1 MWTRTGTV
9 LSVSSRATVT
19 ACDRLGLDTDALL
32 AAAGV
37 SREVLDDPDGR
48 LEAAKVSALWAK
60 AYELSGDPVLSL
72 HAAEACPIGA
82 YKVIDYMG
90 YNSATVGEAFRYPA
104 RYFWLINTAIR
115 LPIDES
121 GDPVTF
127 DVEDDHGPSGVSRFY
142 AEYCL
147 AAFVIH
153 VRGTTGVDFPV
164 ERVTFVHR
172 RPADIREHERIFGC
186 PVEFETGHNRLYV
199 SRAAWESRTTRA
211 QPGALHVLS
220 QHADMLL
227 EKLPRGPD
235 LVERLRK
242 AIGSRLRGG
251 DSSLESVA
259 HELGLSARGACSDIS
274 GSWASPTRRSP
285 TRFAR
290 PPRGSTSSS
299 PTSPSPRWP
308 TCSASR
314 TRAPSTAHSSAGPG
328 TRRRGRVATV
338 AARRDGRRRRTPRSR
353 RSARPAHGPEAL
365 AHGRC
370 DLRPDQLDRAHQLLV
385 RQRRGVHLERDPRE
399 AAEHVAV
406 VHDLLR
412 HLVRIADH
420 ERARG
425 AQLRLEVAARHRAP
439 AALLPDVAHGLREP
453 GEVLVRRLL

>member
-9 LSVSSRATVT
+9 LTVSSRATVT

-172 RPADIREHERIFGC
+172 RPADMREHERIFGC

-259 HELGLSARGACSDIS
+259 HELGLSARSLQRHLRELGFSYQTLADEVRSATARLYLEQPDIAIS
-274 GSWASPTRRSP
+274 EVAYLLG
-285 TRFAR
+285 FADQ
-290 PPRGSTSSS
+290 STFNRAFK
-299 PTSPSPRWP
+299 RWTGHTP
-308 TCSASR
+308 
-314 TRAPSTAHSSAGPG
+314 AG
-328 TRRRGRVATV
+328 
-338 AARRDGRRRRTPRSR
+338 ARRNGRR
-353 RSARPAHGPEAL
+353 EA
-365 AHGRC
+365 GR
-370 DLRPDQLDRAHQLLV
+370 A
-385 RQRRGVHLERDPRE
+385 
-399 AAEHVAV
+399 AAENSP
-406 VHDLLR
+406 L
-412 HLVRIADH
+412 
-420 ERARG
+420 
-425 AQLRLEVAARHRAP
+425 
-439 AALLPDVAHGLREP
+439 
-453 GEVLVRRLL
+453 